1 MRPVTCPETV
11 VSVNVQGVV
20 PMGHNRFVSYLRVS
34 TVRQGQSGLGL
45 EAQRSSVSGYLHGIN
60 GQLISEF
67 VEIESGKNNDRPQ
80 LHRAL
85 SACRIHG
92 ATLIVAR
99 LDRLARNAHFLLG
112 LKEGGVEFIC
122 VDMPSANTLTIGI
135 MAMVAQEEAR
145 MISSRT
151 KAALQ
156 AAKARGVKLGSPNSL
171 TSQAQSRGTQR
182 SAEVRQSH
190 AARWRADILPIVQTV
205 HGEHLTYRTTARIL
219 NTQRVPARRGG
230 QWTAAQVRRLV
241 QTR

>member
-1 MRPVTCPETV
+1 M
-11 VSVNVQGVV
+11 SA
-20 PMGHNRFVSYLRVS
+20 NRFISYLRVS
-34 TVRQGQSGLGL
+34 TTRQGTSGLGL
-45 EAQRSSVSGYLHGIN
+45 EAQRTSVAGYLSGIS
-60 GQLISEF
+60 GQLITEF
-67 VEIESGKNNDRPQ
+67 VEIESGKNNDRPE

-85 SACRIHG
+85 AACRIHG

-145 MISSRT
+145 LISVRT

-156 AAKARGVKLGSPNSL
+156 AAKARGVQLGSPTPL
-171 TSQAQSRGTQR
+171 TAHARCQGMKR
-182 SAEVRQSH
+182 SAEVRKSH
-190 AARWRADILPIVQTV
+190 AIRWQSDILPIVKSIYESHTS
-205 HGEHLTYRTTARIL
+205 YRLTARVL

-230 QWTAAQVRRLV
+230 QWTPNQVRRVMQSL
-241 QTR
+241 